1 MMNKISRRSFLQA
14 AGVVAAAAAL
24 TACGGKTEA
33 DKGSSQNGKDPDH
46 LLPVGP
52 LHDERALL
60 RGWNRSSRS
69 MSSTSFRA
77 STPWTTTATC

>member
-1 MMNKISRRSFLQA
+1 MVNKISRRSFLQA

-33 DKGSSQNGKDPDH
+33 DKGSRDPDH

-52 LHDERALL
+52 LHDERAYSVA
-60 RGWNRSSRS
+60 G
-69 MSSTSFRA
+69 TEV
-77 STPWTTTATC
+77 PGV